1 MAEEDS
7 KKSLGECITSTQFPM
22 PIPSPIPSSKEKP
35 KSLGGCVCLFWK
47 NYFLN
52 FFVFICH

>member
-35 KSLGGCVCLFWK
+35 KSLGGCVC
-47 NYFLN
+47 FLKSD
-52 FFVFICH
+52 FEKIIF